1 MEENMEKRI
10 EQTKL
15 LFGEGIFGLVIGAV
29 FYALP
34 MITQNTNIT
43 IIQTLSIV
51 AMGIGVGVM
60 LFAKHHIKWLAEQTI
75 QTSNSTSVY
84 WAKV

>member
-1 MEENMEKRI
+1 MEKRI